1 MTSANHDHAR
11 RAAFMASALAAG
23 TGRRVAGTLRLADAA
38 GARAATD
45 LCTDTVQSILNT
57 ALVAERIAATLYYAA
72 LTTPAVMRDSRL
84 AGRSANPNDPGL
96 PPGGNPQ
103 HVRFLQAALDAEL
116 KHAALLSAAGA
127 QSPYTRF
134 YFPPTTFQRLGTSV
148 DPGSF
153 LGVAELLETAMSG
166 MYVAAAEHFLQLG
179 RHDLAARAT
188 QLLGVEAE
196 HRTLARVIAGVHP
209 PNDLTLAPA
218 PFACVG
224 DVDTE
229 LRPFLTGRRFLFAH
243 DSTTAIALP
252 SAARA
257 RRVIGKYGTRQ
268 LSRFL

>member
-1 MTSANHDHAR
+1 MMSADHEHAS

-23 TGRRVAGTLRLADAA
+23 TGRRVAGPQRLADAA
-38 GARAATD
+38 VARAATD
-45 LCTDTVQSILNT
+45 LCTDTVPSILNT
-57 ALVAERIAATLYYAA
+57 ALLTERIAATLYYTA

-84 AGRSANPNDPGL
+84 AGRSADPKNPGL
-96 PPGGNPQ
+96 PPGGSPQ

-134 YFPPTTFQRLGTSV
+134 YFPPTTFRRLGASV

-153 LGVAELLETAMSG
+153 LGIVEILETAMSG
-166 MYVAAAEHFLQLG
+166 LYVAAAEHFLQLH
-179 RHDLAARAT
+179 RHDLGALAT
-188 QLLGVEAE
+188 QLMGVEAE
-196 HRTLARVIAGVHP
+196 HRTLGRVLAGMRP

-218 PFACVG
+218 PFSCVG

-229 LRPFLTGRRFLFAH
+229 LQPFLTGRRFLFAP
-243 DSTTAIALP
+243 DSTAAIALP

-257 RRVIGKYGTRQ
+257 RRVIGKYGTRR
-268 LSRFL
+268 LGRFL